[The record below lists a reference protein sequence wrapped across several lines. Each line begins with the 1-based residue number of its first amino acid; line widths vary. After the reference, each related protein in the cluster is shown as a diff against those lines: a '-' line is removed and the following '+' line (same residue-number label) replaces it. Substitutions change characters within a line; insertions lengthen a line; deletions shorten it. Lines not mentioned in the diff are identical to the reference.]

1 MRHQELKMQ
10 EEYNVLA
17 KKLKEEYDSKMK
29 DYETMIEQQKRQIQD
44 QHYTIVC
51 LCPHHVVQHIFN

>member
-1 MRHQELKMQ
+1 MQ

-51 LCPHHVVQHIFN
+51 SCPHPVVQHIFN